1 MRSAKLFNKED
12 AMKRVFVITLMVL
25 LSGAVAFATGQGE
38 GSGSGSEPVTIR
50 LNQHGEDFLRVLR
63 EIVPAY
69 EEVNENV
76 TVEVVRLGGDDYWAA
91 LRTVLAS
98 GDVHDLFA
106 VQAGA
111 MLGDFVEA
119 GHLEPIDDLTVL
131 DHYADSILDAARYDG
146 RIWGVPTSSNA
157 MGVVY
162 NIDIFDEL
170 DIAIPRT
177 VSGMEA
183 VVQQVKDAGYIPFA
197 GYYNDVWTLRHLF
210 SMIHTPLV
218 GDPVAFANEMRSGE
232 RDTFAVDGIDR
243 ALDMVD
249 LMNANVQD
257 RPFDAGFG
265 DACAL
270 LAQGQA
276 AMIIQGVWA
285 VGNITSI
292 DPDFNAGIFAV
303 PVSENPEDATLSV
316 DVGTVWSVYSGGDH
330 VQEAKDFLNWL
341 MAPEQMQALGDG
353 AGSLM
358 SFNGFTATGSLVNI
372 NAAVQ
377 EYLSSSAT
385 HRRGFSNWAPGFD
398 MEVVAPAMQIYLRDG
413 DRNELLDTIDS
424 QYPDE

>member
-1 MRSAKLFNKED
+1 
-12 AMKRVFVITLMVL
+12 MKRVFLITLMVL
-25 LSGAVAFATGQGE
+25 LSGAMALATGQGE
-38 GSGSGSEPVTIR
+38 GGDVEPVTIR
-50 LNQHGEDFLRVLR
+50 FNQHGQDYLRVLN

-69 EEVNENV
+69 EETNENV

-111 MLGDFVEA
+111 MLYDFIDA

-131 DHYADSILDAARYDG
+131 EDYADTILDTARYEG
-146 RIWGVPTSSNA
+146 QLWGMPPATNA

-162 NIDIFDEL
+162 NM
-170 DIAIPRT
+170 DIAEELGLTVPRT
-177 VSGMEA
+177 VSEMEA
-183 VVQQVKDAGYIPFA
+183 VVEQVKDAGYLPFA

-210 SMIHTPLV
+210 SLVHTPLV
-218 GDPVAFANEMRSGE
+218 GDPVAFANEMKSGE

-270 LAQGQA
+270 LAQGEA
-276 AMIIQGVWA
+276 AMIIQGIWA

-292 DPDFNAGIFAV
+292 DTDFNAGIFAV

-316 DVGTVWSVYSGGDH
+316 DVSAVWSVYSGGEH
-330 VQEAKDFLNWL
+330 VQETKDFLNWL
-341 MAPEQMQALGDG
+341 MAPDQMQILGDE

-358 SFNGFTATGSLVNI
+358 AFNGFTAGGELANI

-377 EYLSSSAT
+377 EYLGSNAT
-385 HRRGFSNWAPGFD
+385 HRWGFNKWATGFD
-398 MEVVAPAMQIYLRDG
+398 MEVVAPAMQTYLRDG
-413 DRNELLDTIDS
+413 DREELLDTIDS